1 MPESLS
7 KGVVD
12 GASVPWEGTPA
23 IKLSEIAK
31 YHLEV
36 PLGSP
41 RIGNTIFLF
50 GMNQAKYDSLPA
62 DLKKVIDANSGIEMS
77 AWVGQHG
84 FDDIIEPFKK
94 VALDL
99 GGTINYLTPAEYQRW
114 VKATESVDDEWIKE
128 VAAKG
133 GDGKK
138 LLEDARAL
146 VKQYSK

>member
-1 MPESLS
+1 MGLEVRAATRLDARMIAALGATPVPMPLPQVPESLS

-50 GMNQAKYDSLPA
+50 GMNQAKYDR
-62 DLKKVIDANSGIEMS
+62 G
-77 AWVGQHG
+77 
-84 FDDIIEPFKK
+84 
-94 VALDL
+94 
-99 GGTINYLTPAEYQRW
+99 R
-114 VKATESVDDEWIKE
+114 KATGLRAKAHDSG
-128 VAAKG
+128 VASSG
-133 GDGKK
+133 SRLIRQRDC
-138 LLEDARAL
+138 RCRRL
-146 VKQYSK
+146 V